1 MYGVFGF
8 DVFCLIPTAFP
19 LSEIVLEEVQLKIPN
34 NVKVIK
40 VSFFIMSCPEIWLQV
55 KIDFTLLIY
64 IPYLVFD
71 SLKINVILF
80 HYII

>member
-1 MYGVFGF
+1 MLRQDFLY
-8 DVFCLIPTAFP
+8 
-19 LSEIVLEEVQLKIPN
+19 
-34 NVKVIK
+34 
-40 VSFFIMSCPEIWLQV
+40 FINIDTLSCPEIWLQV
-55 KIDFTLLIY
+55 KIDFKLLIY